1 MDSPPTPLVFIAVFL
16 LLVLCITGIWWLQST
31 MAERARR
38 ANPDPDGRTER
49 VDELE
54 SERLLA
60 TRVVRIVAPLAAVA
74 LGAVIV
80 LALLV

>member
-1 MDSPPTPLVFIAVFL
+1 MDGPPTALVFIGVFL

-38 ANPDPDGRTER
+38 ANPDASGRAER
-49 VDELE
+49 VEELE
-54 SERLLA
+54 HERLLA
-60 TRVVRIVAPLAAVA
+60 TKVVRIVAPAAAVA

-80 LALLV
+80 LALLA